1 MSALA
6 YENEHRPRLEQ
17 AFFRCVKQ
25 LVAERAA
32 DPLARVAE
40 LFAQQAAAAA
50 AAAVAAEAAEAP
62 AAAQP
67 NSPSPV
73 PSAAASAA
81 TGSGAEPGASGW
93 TLAAWLA
100 STKGVVAGLARAVLG
115 PRRAAAPQQ
124 SEELD
129 FELNFVRDL
138 GAKYAGDAAGGRAE
152 ILALLQEGGALDAVA
167 EALWAGIEQ
176 LTQARAAT
184 GVELQTK
191 FLQEGAGLLTYG
203 GLNTF
208 YGGLG
213 ARIGDPNANVD
224 DQMAREHTECGDAHE

>member
-6 YENEHRPRLEQ
+6 YLNEHRPRLEQ
-17 AFFRCVKQ
+17 AFFRCVEQ

-50 AAAVAAEAAEAP
+50 AAAAAAEAAEAP

-124 SEELD
+124 SELD
-129 FELNFVRDL
+129 FVRGL

-152 ILALLQEGGALDAVA
+152 ILALLREGGALDAVA